1 MDSISI
7 ELPGSEIEGIELE
20 QDRLSIRFSK
30 ALLIKTMTGSVE
42 RTLWWQK
49 GRLLLGEVEEAPE
62 HLPQGPLTCD
72 GGDVG
77 ENIYTYRDM
86 IPLPLQSSGQVFCK
100 LRFRGREEILV
111 VHGRYIRL
119 EMEAVPKYICHLR

>member
-1 MDSISI
+1 MDSTSI

-49 GRLLLGEVEEAPE
+49 GRLILGGVEEAPE
-62 HLPQGPLTCD
+62 SLPDGPLTCD

-100 LRFRGREEILV
+100 LRFRGREEILAI
-111 VHGRYIRL
+111 HGRQIRL